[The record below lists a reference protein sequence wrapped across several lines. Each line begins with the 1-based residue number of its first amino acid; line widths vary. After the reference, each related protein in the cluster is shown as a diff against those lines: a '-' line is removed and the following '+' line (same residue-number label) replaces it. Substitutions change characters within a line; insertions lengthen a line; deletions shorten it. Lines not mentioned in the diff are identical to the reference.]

1 MAGAKR
7 DIEQLLVEA
16 QHRWLRPAEI
26 CELLQNYKKF
36 RIAPEP
42 PNKPPS
48 GSLFLFDRKVSR
60 YFRKDGHNWRKKKD
74 GKTVK
79 EAHERLKVGSVDMLH
94 CYYAHGEENEKF
106 QRRSYW
112 MLEED
117 LMHIVLVHYREVKD
131 KPSFSRTTSLS
142 RAREVE
148 EVKQVT
154 QMCKVSTPNS
164 TISQSQPPSQTMG
177 ADSPVTSHT
186 SEYEDAESGYPKQA
200 LMQRIII
207 KQLPDTT
214 LSLRCGSMMIDE

>member
-117 LMHIVLVHYREVKD
+117 LMHIVLVHYREVKE

-142 RAREVE
+142 HAREVE

-154 QMCKVSTPNS
+154 QMCKVSIPNS
-164 TISQSQPPSQTMG
+164 TMSQSQPPSQTMG
-177 ADSPVTSHT
+177 ADSPVSSHT
-186 SEYEDAESGYPKQA
+186 SEYEDAESGYPKQT

-214 LSLRCGSMMIDE
+214 LSLRCGSMMIDK